1 LCRRFLVGN
10 LGDIFKPIKKTR
22 NSRESLST
30 LNYLDVVEGPHSN
43 DAVRQSRQDDVH
55 GVQLVQLQETNVE
68 DVLRA
73 ADLAHQVVDAGQR
86 VAVDG
91 PEVEP
96 STTGMEADD
105 GSRRSAG
112 SA

>member
-1 LCRRFLVGN
+1 
-10 LGDIFKPIKKTR
+10 
-22 NSRESLST
+22 

-43 DAVRQSRQDDVH
+43 DAVRRSRQDDVH
-55 GVQLVQLQETNVE
+55 GVQLVQLQETDAE

-73 ADLAHQVVDAGQR
+73 ADLAHRGVDAGQW

-96 STTGMEADD
+96 SAGASGSDVARQVVDVD
-105 GSRRSAG
+105 GRQRHGTAR
-112 SA
+112 